1 MANLFEWP
9 DYVVVAATLL
19 FSVFIGIYYGCI
31 AKQQTNDDLLL
42 GGKSMGIAPI
52 AASMLVTYLSAV
64 TVLGYPAEVYGYGI
78 QIFTNTIS
86 FIVVVPFSVY
96 FFMTVFYKMQ
106 LTSVYEYLE
115 HRFQSSFVRLFAS
128 FIFILQMTVF
138 MGVCLYAP
146 SIAMSAFMGLDL
158 WQSVVGLGLCAT
170 VYTSMGGLKAVVW
183 TDVFQLIMILAG
195 MFAIIIRGF
204 IKSGGI
210 VEAFEKAGKHGRLEL
225 FNLTVD
231 PFMRHNTLNFFLGTG
246 FAIFTGFATH
256 QPQVQRYCSL
266 PSLGHAIKATIFAM
280 PLNIFTIGLCLLS
293 GIVIFSS
300 YAGCDPMA
308 IGTITRV
315 DGIVPHFVKTE
326 LAFIPGMMG
335 LFTACV
341 FSASLSTLS
350 SGLNSLAAVTWE
362 DFLSRIPSLK
372 RMSPKG
378 QANLIRTVALAY
390 GLLSIGLA
398 FGAQRMGS
406 ILAATITALGALSGP
421 LGMVFVMG
429 VLMPFVN
436 KYGAISGM
444 VTGFLSMIWI
454 TINAFILDKSH
465 IPMPFSAEDCPNE
478 ILQTINSTVTIAH
491 VEELNFP
498 EKLYTLSYILY
509 PFVGGVITGA
519 VGIVVS
525 LFSGGICSAKNINP
539 KYLHPLVQPRKTVKE
554 KEMSYVTNAHY
565 TRVIPATAPQYAKI
579 SPVSPTSSQY
589 YNFESPTHSLVLGN
603 GEKLPIN
610 DQSARPLL
618 YRMPSSSSNRS

>member
-9 DYVVVAATLL
+9 DYAVVAATLL
-19 FSVFIGIYYGCI
+19 FSVFIGIYYGFI

-86 FIVVVPFSVY
+86 FLVVVPFSVY

-115 HRFQSSFVRLFAS
+115 HRFQSSFVRFFAS
-128 FIFILQMTVF
+128 FIFILQMSVF

-146 SIAMSAFMGLDL
+146 SIAMSAFMGLEL

-183 TDVFQLIMILAG
+183 TDVFQLMMILAG

-210 VEAFEKAGKHGRLEL
+210 MEAFEKAGQHGRLEL
-225 FNLTVD
+225 FNFTVD

-246 FAIFTGFATH
+246 FAIFSGFATH

-266 PSLGHAIKATIFAM
+266 PSLGHAIRATIFAM
-280 PLNIFTIGLCLLS
+280 PLNVFTIGLCLLS

-308 IGTITRV
+308 TGTIGRV

-326 LAFIPGMMG
+326 LSFIPGMMG

-362 DFLSRIPSLK
+362 DFLSRIPAMK

-378 QANLIRTVALAY
+378 QANLIRFTALAY
-390 GLLSIGLA
+390 GVLSIALA

-436 KYGAISGM
+436 KYGAITGM
-444 VTGFLSMIWI
+444 VTGFLSMLWI

-465 IPMPFSAEDCPNE
+465 IPMPFSADDCPT
-478 ILQTINSTVTIAH
+478 QAINSNLTMAH
-491 VEELNFP
+491 VEELQFP

-509 PFVGGVITGA
+509 PFVGGIITGA

-525 LFSGGICSAKNINP
+525 LFSGGICQAKNINP
-539 KYLHPLVQPRKTVKE
+539 KYLHPIVRPRGNSLKS
-554 KEMSYVTNAHY
+554 KEMEYVTNGHY
-565 TRVIPATAPQYAKI
+565 TRVIPAAAPQYAKI

-589 YNFESPTHSLVLGN
+589 YSYESPTHSLVLAN
-603 GEKLPIN
+603 GEKSPID
-610 DQSARPLL
+610 DQSVRPLL
-618 YRMPSSSSNRS
+618 YRMPSSTSNRN